1 MVKPKEERRDQ
12 TMKKILF
19 LIILL
24 IIMFLSVMTL
34 NIIII
39 KQQERIDNITKE
51 LEIVD
56 VIETEKG
63 LLIQIEIEENVHNY
77 LYNID

>member
-1 MVKPKEERRDQ
+1 
-12 TMKKILF
+12 MKKIF
-19 LIILL
+19 LIVLL

-34 NIIII
+34 NVIII

>member
-1 MVKPKEERRDQ
+1 
-12 TMKKILF
+12 MKKIF